1 MEMQVVDDAVGAH
14 GVVAEAK
21 CGLATHLEDLKQKLD
36 QLIRKHLWET
46 VLREKQEQG
55 VVLTKWILVEKHRVR
70 LLSNLTFTILIFIFL
85 LLHLL
90 LGHDLFIIQVDIEQ
104 DLSRVFFQ

>member
-1 MEMQVVDDAVGAH
+1 MQVVDDAVSTH
-14 GVVAEAK
+14 RVIAK
-21 CGLATHLEDLKQKLD
+21 AKSGLTTNLKDLKQKLN
-36 QLIRKHLWET
+36 QLIRKHLWEAM
-46 VLREKQEQG
+46 LSEQQEERVILAQ
-55 VVLTKWILVEKHRVR
+55 WILVEKHRVR

-90 LGHDLFIIQVDIEQ
+90 LGHDLFIIQVDVEQ